1 MKNNYNFD
9 NSMIKDYSNEI
20 SDIEK
25 FKIILNA
32 FKATANISKE
42 ELKKEDFKRGTI
54 KNISNQIS
62 IEDKIMYTLKAY
74 LSSGQIFDK
83 EKIKEQVNSI
93 LA

>member
-1 MKNNYNFD
+1 MKNSY
-9 NSMIKDYSNEI
+9 
-20 SDIEK
+20 
-25 FKIILNA
+25 
-32 FKATANISKE
+32 
-42 ELKKEDFKRGTI
+42 KEDFRRGTI